1 MAGSL
6 TNAAE
11 TAVLEALFNTSDVYT
26 APFKC
31 ALVTVI
37 GTDSSAGTEATGGS
51 YARQTISFAAA
62 SSGSITTSADLTFT
76 LMPACTVVGIDIYDS
91 NGSPIRVAWASLA
104 SNKTVG
110 AGDTLVIPAGS
121 LTVTLD

>member
-11 TAVLEALFNTSDVYT
+11 TAVLEALFNTSDVYP

-37 GTDSSAGTEATGGS
+37 GSDSSTGTEATGGS

-62 SSGSITTSADLTFT
+62 
-76 LMPACTVVGIDIYDS
+76 CTVVGVDIYDS

-104 SNKTVG
+104 ANKTVG
-110 AGDTLVIPAGS
+110 AGDTLVIPTGS

>member
-1 MAGSL
+1 MIGS
-6 TNAAE
+6 
-11 TAVLEALFNTSDVYT
+11 
-26 APFKC
+26 
-31 ALVTVI
+31 
-37 GTDSSAGTEATGGS
+37 DSSTGTEATGGS

-76 LMPACTVVGIDIYDS
+76 LMPACTVVGVDIYDS

-104 SNKTVG
+104 ANKTVG
-110 AGDTLVIPAGS
+110 AGDTLVIPTGS